1 MKQFVASLHRAWEK
15 LGESL
20 LSKSTLARRAVLRSA
35 ARERAASEA
44 ERLDRLRNPRDYQ
57 GR

>member
-1 MKQFVASLHRAWEK
+1 MKQFSPALRRALEK
-15 LGESL
+15 FGERL
-20 LSKSTLARRAVLRSA
+20 LSKSTLARRALLRSA
-35 ARERAASEA
+35 AREREASEL